1 MNFITRL
8 IKRMRIDFFSVRSVD
23 LFSEEAREA
32 RALAVAAR
40 FSSNANA
47 RAGSILTPRE
57 FKKRMDEYQRKVE
70 KGKFFF
76 SR

>member
-1 MNFITRL
+1 MNSIMRF
-8 IKRMRIDFFSVRSVD
+8 IKRARTDFFSVRSAD
-23 LFSEEAREA
+23 FFSEEAREA
-32 RALAVAAR
+32 RALAVVAR

-47 RAGSILTPRE
+47 RAGRILTPRA

-70 KGKFFF
+70 KGEFFF